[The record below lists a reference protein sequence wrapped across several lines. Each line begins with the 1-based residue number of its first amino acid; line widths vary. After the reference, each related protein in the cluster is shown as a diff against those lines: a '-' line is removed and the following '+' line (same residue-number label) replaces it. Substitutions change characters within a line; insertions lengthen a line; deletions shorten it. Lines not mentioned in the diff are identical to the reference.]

1 MGLGRSRQ
9 KFFYLPE
16 QHTDFI
22 FAILGEELG
31 FLGAIVVIALFLLFA
46 WRGFK
51 IAINAPDNFG
61 SLLAAGITVLITFQA
76 AINIGVVC
84 GVLPVTGITLPFISH
99 GGSSLLFTLIG
110 VGLLLNISRYSMNR

>member
-1 MGLGRSRQ
+1 M
-9 KFFYLPE
+9 
-16 QHTDFI
+16 
-22 FAILGEELG
+22 
-31 FLGAIVVIALFLLFA
+31 LFA

-110 VGLLLNISRYSMNR
+110 VGLLLNISFPPATA